1 MTRYPRAPSRV
12 MRYLG
17 HAIISY
23 YMRYRVPWSGSLCSP
38 CGCPVSAAVAIGP
51 PAGADGADGAV
62 NRRSNVCP
70 VDLTARLRSHILRQ
84 IRQIR
89 QIRWVWVSGCA
100 PIFCARSA
108 RSARSTALSSSS
120 FPFVGYLGTR
130 STGKIRIARASDL
143 GPVGLSHGAGCAGR
157 GCH

>member
-51 PAGADGADGAV
+51 PAGAVGAVGAV

-89 QIRWVWVSGCA
+89 QIDGSLVQLVSVRWVSGREIDGKD
-100 PIFCARSA
+100 PI
-108 RSARSTALSSSS
+108 
-120 FPFVGYLGTR
+120 
-130 STGKIRIARASDL
+130 
-143 GPVGLSHGAGCAGR
+143 CAGLGSRAGRFEQR
-157 GCH
+157 GGVLGSHVSLIKKRPALWRA